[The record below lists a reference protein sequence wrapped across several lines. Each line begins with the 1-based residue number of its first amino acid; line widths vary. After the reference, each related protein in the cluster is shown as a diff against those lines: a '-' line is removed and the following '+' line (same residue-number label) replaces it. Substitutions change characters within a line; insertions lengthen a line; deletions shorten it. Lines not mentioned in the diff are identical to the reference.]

1 MDSETRMKEL
11 FRDYYSSLRYEIPDL
26 LGSREIGFIPFSG
39 TMIRHRSLRGRE
51 ELSKFLSNIV
61 PRHMYYSLAYYD
73 HPTKRSMQEKGW
85 KGAELI
91 FDLDADHLEGASTMT
106 YEQILDEVKKHTL
119 RLIFTFL
126 TGMLGISEDSIKL
139 YFSGGRGYHVHV
151 QDDGIYPLDSN
162 SRREI
167 SNLVRGEGISLTS
180 IRNVHDTL
188 KRDPSG
194 WFSIIDEDV
203 ADLYEG
209 IRKNSPKS
217 IDLLNS
223 ILKKEDQVKKYLL
236 SLDNFVDMEGNTARK
251 IDVFPSRGIRKY
263 SLMGP
268 RDLEVCE
275 AIAKA
280 TIDRTK
286 CEIDEPVTT
295 DIHRLI
301 RFPGSLHG
309 KTGLAVTRIAL
320 QDLEKFNPLDSAIP
334 QIFQGKNDTVRINR
348 PLTIT
353 MKGEKFSL
361 SGEVEVPRYVAL
373 FAVASRAGEFISI

>member
-1 MDSETRMKEL
+1 MDSETRMKEI
-11 FRDYYSSLRYEIPDL
+11 FREYYSNLRYEIPDL

-51 ELSKFLSNIV
+51 ELGKFLTSIV

-91 FDLDADHLEGASTMT
+91 FDLDADHLDGASSMT

-126 TGMLGISEDSIKL
+126 IGMLGISEDSIKL

-167 SNLVRGEGISLTS
+167 SNLVRGEGVSLSS
-180 IRNVHDTL
+180 ILNVHDTFR
-188 KRDPSG
+188 RDPSG
-194 WFSIIDEDV
+194 WFSIVDNDTV
-203 ADLYEG
+203 HLYEG
-209 IRKNSPKS
+209 IRKNLPDS
-217 IDLLNS
+217 IDKLKT
-223 ILKKEDQVKKYLL
+223 ILKKEDQVTKYLS
-236 SLDNFVDMEGNTARK
+236 SLEKFVKMEGNTARK
-251 IDVFPSRGIRKY
+251 VDIFPTPGIRKY
-263 SLMGP
+263 AAMGP
-268 RDLEVCE
+268 KDLEICE
-275 AIAKA
+275 WIARE
-280 TIDRTK
+280 TINRTK

-295 DIHRLI
+295 DVHRLI

-309 KTGLAVTRIAL
+309 KTGLAVTRIQL
-320 QDLEKFNPLDSAIP
+320 QDLEKFNPLESAIP
-334 QIFQGKNDTVRINR
+334 EAFLDKNDKVKINR
-348 PLTIT
+348 PMTIT
-353 MKGEKFSL
+353 MKGETYSL
-361 SGEVEVPRYVAL
+361 SGEIDVPRYVAL
-373 FAVASRAGEFISI
+373 FAVASRAGEFI